1 MSRRP
6 RVLAL
11 SSTGGHWVQLLRLAP
26 AFDGCELHYATTV
39 AESRDQALAAA
50 RARNQ
55 PAPGFHLFTDANRWQ
70 KLRLLRQALELAAI
84 LLRVRPHVLVTT
96 GAAPGYVAI
105 RLGRL
110 LGARTVWIDSVAN
123 VEELSLTGQL
133 AGPHAHLW
141 LTQWPELA
149 RPGGPQFL
157 GSVLGG
163 PAA

>member
-26 AFDGCELHYATTV
+26 AWDDCEVHYATTL
-39 AESRDQALAAA
+39 AESREQALAVAAA
-50 RARNQ
+50 RGQ
-55 PAPGFHLFTDANRWQ
+55 PEPAFHRFTDANRWQ
-70 KLRLLRQALELAAI
+70 KLRLLRQAAELAWI
-84 LLRVRPHVLVTT
+84 LVRVRPDVLVTT

-123 VEELSLTGQL
+123 VEELSMTGEL

-149 RPGGPQFL
+149 RAGGPRFM
-157 GSVLGG
+157 GSVL
-163 PAA
+163 

>member
-26 AFDGCELHYATTV
+26 AWDGCEVHYATTM
-39 AESRDQALAAA
+39 AESLEQALSTA
-50 RARNQ
+50 RARGQ
-55 PAPGFHLFTDANRWQ
+55 PAPRFHLFTDANRWQ
-70 KLRLLRQALELAAI
+70 KLRLLRQAIELTW
-84 LLRVRPHVLVTT
+84 LLVRVRPDVLITS

-110 LGARTVWIDSVAN
+110 LGTRTVWLDSIAN
-123 VEELSLTGQL
+123 VEELSMTGEL
-133 AGPHAHLW
+133 AGPYAHLW

-149 RPGGPQFL
+149 RPGGPQHL
-157 GSVLGG
+157 GSVL
-163 PAA
+163 